1 MDKRLVKIGEAAKL
15 LGTSVG
21 NLRKWEKS
29 GELLPARK
37 TKGGTRYY
45 DAAELLGLGSAEAA
59 TVAYARAA
67 GPGAEAELARQQA
80 LLEGYCAARGWRC
93 ELVKDQ
99 GSGMDYRR
107 AGLAKLVDM
116 ILGRRVKRLVLTH
129 QESLARFG
137 AELVFALCALRG
149 VEVVLIHQG
158 EAPGFEM
165 ELAQDLL
172 ETVAALSARL
182 YGSRSPK
189 QRRLLKDLQA
199 SADRIGRDYGLYGEE
214 GP

>member
-37 TKGGTRYY
+37 TQGGTRYY
-45 DAAELLGLGSAEAA
+45 DAAELLGLKSAEAA
-59 TVAYARAA
+59 TVGYARAA
-67 GPGAEAELARQQA
+67 GPEAGTALARQA
-80 LLEGYCAARGWRC
+80 AVLEGYCAARGWRC
-93 ELVKDQ
+93 ELVQDV

-107 AGLAKLVDM
+107 PGLAKLVEM

-137 AELVFALCALRG
+137 ADLVFALCALRG
-149 VEVVLIHQG
+149 VEVVLVHQG
-158 EAPGFEM
+158 EAPGFEAD
-165 ELAQDLL
+165 LAGDLFAV
-172 ETVAALSARL
+172 VAALSARL
-182 YGSRSPK
+182 YGSRSAQ
-189 QRRLLKDLQA
+189 QRRLLRDLQA
-199 SADRIGRDYGLYGEE
+199 SADRIGREYGLYGEE
-214 GP
+214 P